1 MLKLPEN
8 FAQKWEI
15 HLAFRKKLNKYHSN
29 KLYFYK
35 HQKNR
40 NNEHLNLGGIK
51 MDHSQSDSQEKN
63 TNRRAFLKKSAA
75 LTGGAFF
82 AFSAFPV
89 DSFADIIDANDPRLV
104 TETIK
109 YPGASGQMIAYM
121 ARPKGNK
128 KYPAIVVIHE
138 NRGLQPHIKDV
149 TRRFALEGFV
159 ALAPDALSPQ
169 GGTPEKAEE
178 IGPMF
183 QKLDNEMTKKDFSAA
198 VAYLKTNPQTTGKVG
213 CTGFCW
219 GGSMTNNVA
228 VNTPDLDAAVPY
240 YGGQPK
246 AEDVAKIKA
255 PMLLHYAGND
265 ARINAGIPDFEA
277 ALKAAKV
284 EYQLYMY
291 EGAGHAFNNDSN
303 PERYNKEAAD
313 LAWGRTIEFFKK
325 KLK

>member
-1 MLKLPEN
+1 MKTKPE
-8 FAQKWEI
+8 
-15 HLAFRKKLNKYHSN
+15 KLNGVSGLK
-29 KLYFYK
+29 
-35 HQKNR
+35 
-40 NNEHLNLGGIK
+40 
-51 MDHSQSDSQEKN
+51 SD
-63 TNRRAFLKKSAA
+63 RREFLKRTAA
-75 LTGGAFF
+75 VAGGSMLL
-82 AFSAFPV
+82 SAFPTSLFAEITKAD
-89 DSFADIIDANDPRLV
+89 DSRLV

-121 ARPKGNK
+121 ARPNDKK
-128 KYPAIVVIHE
+128 KYPAIIVIHE

-149 TRRFALEGFV
+149 ARRFALEGFV
-159 ALAPDALSPQ
+159 ALAPDALSSQ
-169 GGTPEKAEE
+169 GGTPEKMEE
-178 IGPMF
+178 VGPMF
-183 QKLDNEMTKKDFSAA
+183 QKLDSEMTKKDFSAA

-219 GGSMTNNVA
+219 GGAMTNNVA
-228 VNTPDLDAAVPY
+228 VLSPDLDAAVPY

-265 ARINAGIPDFEA
+265 ARINAGIPDFEV
-277 ALKAAKV
+277 ALKAAKI

-313 LAWGRTIEFFKK
+313 LAWGRTIDFFKK